1 MLTFDQE
8 INGLIAMQQPYEK
21 SNFQEYLEEL
31 LAIPASDILVHCD
44 QDNKQLIY
52 LEKTSQSP
60 ISLTL
65 DVHWKRLLAF
75 ANSVHKTADTHTLC
89 LVWDTVTLDGHLTP
103 VWLIPIQTRIQK
115 NTTCI
120 EVHFD
125 TEEAFL
131 NPYLSIQLQKI
142 VGETIDFNQ
151 LETFEAKEQNLLEII
166 RKHQITIQSCAIIGN
181 FHHHRYLLVK
191 ELEELQ
197 QQVPSALVDEIF
209 GNEKRTTETITFNE
223 GNITSLDS
231 DQQHVI
237 TLLKQSNLVVEGPPG
252 TGKSE
257 LISSIIGKSLTTP
270 ANLLLVSEKKTA
282 LDVIQKKLT
291 KHALDCYAF
300 IVSSETRPKDLIE
313 QLQKTWKFL
322 ENHQTHTRQAI
333 TISQQKRAGL
343 QLLLDKLTAKELVGG
358 ISFSEFS
365 TLIKDKALSE
375 VPYLSNA
382 PSLEDWNQQR
392 TELLSLYTEHPRI
405 SQLHYFRKNCFESS
419 VKLDE
424 IVASFQHESRW
435 ICTTFEVFNLQEVE
449 QLIPEVIYA
458 QIIENEVVKKH
469 YSIFENERKRAKFKK
484 LYFNFRKKQNAFG
497 LIQSE
502 AFLWHTFPT
511 LLQLETWEKLL
522 TTGSWWTKRKTA
534 KQIQLALKDT
544 TLPLLDI
551 IATAKNYLAK
561 KNDLAASQNDLLQV
575 GIQAITS
582 ELESIYQMILHW
594 EHHEDSTLQKIAN
607 SPSSKR
613 KELIENNQRI
623 KDFIRLVGNYF
634 SFPTSMSLK
643 EVAHI
648 IIENYTDSLP
658 FATYLNKLPNAIYGF
673 IQQAPTFEAL
683 EKFVFKAHLVQ
694 LENNF
699 PVLRTFSGEK
709 LKEKIE
715 EIIRL
720 EHEEQQEYCTAIHA
734 HQAKRFQEFHQL
746 LQTSSTKLSAQEKE
760 LKARLKKGKTILI
773 KEFAKTRHTQ
783 SIRTLVNSEANDWFQ
798 LLLPIWL
805 CTPGQV
811 ATSFPMKQAMFDLV
825 IFDEASQLPLTH
837 ALGSLQRSKHALVCG
852 DSKQMSPGSYFSK
865 KSEQIDLLHHASY
878 YWKTTSLTHHYRSQ
892 HPALI
897 AFSNK
902 HFYQNQLV
910 TYPTATKQEY
920 PISLNYCEKGL
931 FTDRK
936 NENEALE
943 LVRVLE
949 KMVLTSTESIGV
961 VAFSQQQ
968 LNCIWEKLS
977 PLIQEKINENMEAG
991 KGFFKTLE
999 QVQGEECEQLF
1010 ISIGYGKN
1018 EHGKFHLRMGP
1029 LNRRNGYRRLNVLFT
1044 RAQKHIH
1051 VFTSVKSSDFA
1062 LCDNESIEL
1071 LRLYI
1076 HDVEK
1081 NHAINEVQFP
1091 YQLIP
1096 SYRNGKE
1103 VVFDSIY
1110 DVIPRADEIL
1120 TFHEVMINRNWN
1132 VNY

>member
-1 MLTFDQE
+1 
-8 INGLIAMQQPYEK
+8 MQVPYEK

-44 QDNKQLIY
+44 HENKQLIY

-89 LVWDTVTLDGHLTP
+89 LAWDTVTLDGHHTP
-103 VWLIPIQTRIQK
+103 IWLIPIQTRIQK
-115 NTTCI
+115 NTNYI
-120 EVHFD
+120 EVSFD
-125 TEEAFL
+125 LEEAFL
-131 NPYLSIQLQKI
+131 NPYLSIQLQKF
-142 VGETIDFNQ
+142 VGESVDFGQ
-151 LETFEAKEQNLLEII
+151 LETFEEKEQTLQDILKKQQFEII
-166 RKHQITIQSCAIIGN
+166 PTSIVGN

-197 QQVPSALVDEIF
+197 QQVPSALVDEMF
-209 GNEKRTTETITFNE
+209 ANEKRTTETIMFNE

-231 DQQHVI
+231 DQQEVI
-237 TLLKQSNLVVEGPPG
+237 EQLKHSNLVVEGPPG

-257 LISSIIGKSLTTP
+257 LIASIIGKSLPTP
-270 ANLLLVSEKKTA
+270 TNLLLVSEKKTA
-282 LDVIQKKLT
+282 LEVIQKKLA
-291 KHALDCYAF
+291 KYALNRYAF
-300 IVSSETRPKDLIE
+300 VVSSETRSKDLVE
-313 QLQKTWKFL
+313 QLQQTWKFL
-322 ENHQTHTRQAI
+322 ENETAQVRQPI

-358 ISFSEFS
+358 ISFSEFLK
-365 TLIKDKALSE
+365 LIKDKALSE
-375 VPYLSNA
+375 VPYLSNT

-392 TELLSLYTEHPRI
+392 TELLKLYTEHPRI
-405 SQLHYFRKNCFESS
+405 SQLHYFQKNCFESS

-424 IVASFQHESRW
+424 IVASFQHESAW
-435 ICTTFEVFNLQEVE
+435 ICSTFDVSNLQEVE
-449 QLIPEVIYA
+449 QLISEVIYA

-484 LYFNFRKKQNAFG
+484 LYFNLQKKQYAFE

-511 LLQLETWEKLL
+511 NLQLETWEKLL
-522 TTGSWWTKRKTA
+522 TTGSWWTKRKTI
-534 KQIQLALKDT
+534 KQILLALKDT
-544 TLPLLDI
+544 TLPLLDVI
-551 IATAKNYLAK
+551 SSAKNYLAK
-561 KNDLAASQNDLLQV
+561 KNDLASCQNDLLQI

-582 ELESIYQMILHW
+582 ELESVYQMILHW
-594 EHHEDSTLQKIAN
+594 ESHEDSSLQRVAKT
-607 SPSSKR
+607 SSSKR
-613 KELIENNQRI
+613 MVLLENNPRI
-623 KDFIRLVGNYF
+623 KDFIRLVSNYF
-634 SFPTSMSLK
+634 SFPTRMSLK
-643 EVAHI
+643 EVEQI
-648 IIENYTDSLP
+648 IVENYTDSLP
-658 FATYLNKLPNAIYGF
+658 FATYLNNLPNAIYGF
-673 IQQAPTFEAL
+673 VQQAPTFEAL

-720 EHEEQQEYCTAIHA
+720 EQEEQHEYCTFIHS
-734 HQAKRFQEFHQL
+734 QRTKRFQQFHQL
-746 LQTSSTKLSAQEKE
+746 LQTPSTKLSAQEKE

-783 SIRTLVNSEANDWFQ
+783 SIRTLINSEANEWIQ

-811 ATSFPMKQAMFDLV
+811 ATSFPMKQGMFDLV

-852 DSKQMSPGSYFSK
+852 DSKQMSPSSYFSK

-878 YWKTTSLTHHYRSQ
+878 YWKTARLTHHYRSQ

-910 TYPTATKQEY
+910 TYPTATKQNY

-936 NENEALE
+936 NEKEAIE
-943 LVRVLE
+943 LVRAIE
-949 KMVLTSTESIGV
+949 KMVLTSNESIGV

-968 LNCIWEKLS
+968 LTCIWEQLS
-977 PLIQEKINENMEAG
+977 LPVQEKLNENIATG

-1091 YQLIP
+1091 YQLSP
-1096 SYRNGKE
+1096 SSINDNE

-1120 TFHEVMINRNWN
+1120 TFHEVMSTRKWD